1 MSQSNFHPP
10 LASEPQLR
18 QIIFRAQG
26 NTTSTPVK
34 VFGSGITVT
43 RTGVGVWRLTF
54 GDFNGKPIGIAGISF
69 EDATMSVPKGF
80 TVTSQAWA
88 SATNS
93 IDISIWNSTF
103 AAADLAVTTFLN
115 LIVMFK
121 TTSA

>member
-1 MSQSNFHPP
+1 MAESNFSQL
-10 LASEPQLR
+10 LASEPTTR
-18 QIIFRAQG
+18 AVIVRAQG

-34 VFGSGITVT
+34 VLGNGITIT

-54 GDFNGKPIGIAGISF
+54 GYFNGRPVGVVGWNF

-80 TVTSQAWA
+80 TLTSQAWA

-93 IDISIWNSTF
+93 IDLSIWNSSF

-115 LIVMFK
+115 LVILFK
-121 TTSA
+121 ATGV